1 MKNTII
7 KWEKAIK
14 KQNAVKLIEELLAL
28 EDQELKKDDPLKLK
42 LGLVTKQHLNS
53 VSQGLLKGSQ
63 LL

>member
-14 KQNAVKLIEELLAL
+14 KQNAVKLIEELLEL

-42 LGLVTKQHLNS
+42 LGLATKQHLNN
-53 VSQGLLKGSQ
+53 VSQGFLKGSQ